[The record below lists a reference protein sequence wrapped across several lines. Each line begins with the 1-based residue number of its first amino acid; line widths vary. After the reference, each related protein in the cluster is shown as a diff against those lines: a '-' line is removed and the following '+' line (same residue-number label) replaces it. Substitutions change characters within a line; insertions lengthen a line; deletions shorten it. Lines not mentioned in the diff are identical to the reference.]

1 MTLQGEQQ
9 SIHASLTI
17 VGKDGQLLLKKL
29 QSHYQMSNTE
39 LGKLNVK
46 TKYFSSAVDV
56 ILSDQHQVEECH
68 SRFLILFVDQVHDDQ
83 LQKLMPLLESQDCII
98 VCRDQSK
105 FDQNLDS
112 DLSNQIYHF
121 NEDFASI
128 VDALEC
134 HLADI
139 VLDQQQQQQQQ
150 QTDLSGDEVEE
161 DPSIDIQK
169 DQRVN
174 QQEDDEDDNLE
185 YLVKQ
190 ARQFRQDY
198 QDKLDMDARHA
209 QAEKLLGKLLS
220 QSGFQFN

>member
-29 QSHYQMSNTE
+29 QNHYQMPNTE
-39 LGKLNVK
+39 LSKLNVK
-46 TKYFSSAVDV
+46 TKYFSAAVDV
-56 ILSDQHQVEECH
+56 ILSNQHQVEDCH
-68 SRFLILFVDQVHDDQ
+68 SRFLILFVDHVHDD
-83 LQKLMPLLESQDCII
+83 LVQKLIPLLESQDCIV
-98 VCRDQSK
+98 VCRDQSQ

-112 DLSNQIYHF
+112 DLSSQIYHF
-121 NEDFASI
+121 NEDFTSI

-139 VLDQQQQQQQQ
+139 VLDQQQQQQQS
-150 QTDLSGDEVEE
+150 DVSGDEVEE
-161 DPSIDIQK
+161 EASIEIQK

-174 QQEDDEDDNLE
+174 EQEDDEDDNLE

-198 QDKLDMDARHA
+198 QDKLDIDARHA